1 MKKMIITVSRQY
13 GSGGRA
19 IAKELAQRLGI
30 AYYDKELIVL
40 AAKESGFAEE
50 IFEESEDKTPNSLLY
65 SLVMGTYGMG
75 GQGIGVPDMPIGDK
89 VFLIQSNLI
98 RSLAAKESA
107 VFVGRC
113 ADYVLDGREDTTNL
127 FVYAPLKTRVERAV
141 AEYGLAREKSESAI
155 LRIDKRRA
163 NYYNYYA
170 NRKWGKI
177 DNYDLAVDSSKLSVE
192 DTVSLL
198 QRYVEMRYKEDEGL
212 SQ

>member
-1 MKKMIITVSRQY
+1 MVAVKKMMITVSRQY
-13 GSGGRA
+13 GSGGRV
-19 IAKELAQRLGI
+19 IAKALAERLGI

-98 RSLAAKESA
+98 RSLASKESA

-113 ADYVLDGREDTTNL
+113 ADYVLEGREDTTNFFL
-127 FVYAPLKTRVERAV
+127 YAPLKNRVDRAI
-141 AEYGLAREKSESAI
+141 AEYGLAKEKSESAV

-170 NRKWGKI
+170 NRKWGKAE
-177 DNYDLAVDSSKLSVE
+177 NYDLAVDSSKLSVD
-192 DTVSLL
+192 DTVTLL
-198 QRYVEMRYKEDEGL
+198 QKYVEMKYREE
-212 SQ
+212 

>member
-1 MKKMIITVSRQY
+1 MVAVKKMIITVSRQY
-13 GSGGRA
+13 GSGGRV

-50 IFEESEDKTPNSLLY
+50 IFEEAEEKTPNSLLY

-75 GQGIGVPDMPIGDK
+75 GQGVGVPDMPISDK
-89 VFLIQSNLI
+89 VFLIQSDLI

-113 ADYVLDGREDTTNL
+113 ADYVLEGREDTTNL
-127 FVYAPLKTRVERAV
+127 FLYAPLPVRIRRAV
-141 AEYGLAREKSESAI
+141 AEYGLAPEKSESAV

-170 NRKWGKI
+170 NRKWGKV
-177 DNYDLAVDSSKLSVE
+177 DNYDLAVDTSKLAAE

-198 QRYVEMRYKEDEGL
+198 QQYIEMKYKKD
-212 SQ
+212 

>member
-13 GSGGRA
+13 GSGGRV
-19 IAKELAQRLGI
+19 IAKALAERLGI

-75 GQGIGVPDMPIGDK
+75 AQGIGVPDMPIGDK

-98 RSLAAKESA
+98 RSLAEKESA

-113 ADYVLDGREDTTNL
+113 ADYVLEGKEDTTNI
-127 FVYAPLKTRVERAV
+127 FIHAPLEKRVERAV
-141 AEYGLAREKSESAI
+141 AQYGLAQEKSESAV

-177 DNYDLAVDSSKLSVE
+177 DNYELSIDSSKLPID
-192 DTVSLL
+192 DTVTML
-198 QRYVEMRYKEDEGL
+198 QKYVEMKYREG
-212 SQ
+212 

>member
-1 MKKMIITVSRQY
+1 MVAVKKMIITVSRQY
-13 GSGGRA
+13 GSGGRV
-19 IAKELAQRLGI
+19 IAKALAERLGI

-113 ADYVLDGREDTTNL
+113 ADYVLEGREDTTN
-127 FVYAPLKTRVERAV
+127 FFIYAPLENRVRRAV
-141 AEYGLAREKSESAI
+141 SEYHLAPEKSESAV

-177 DNYDLAVDSSKLSVE
+177 DNYDLAVDSSKLSVD
-192 DTVSLL
+192 DTVELL
-198 QRYVEMRYKEDEGL
+198 QKYVEMKYKDE
-212 SQ
+212 

>member
-1 MKKMIITVSRQY
+1 M
-13 GSGGRA
+13 
-19 IAKELAQRLGI
+19 
-30 AYYDKELIVL
+30 
-40 AAKESGFAEE
+40 
-50 IFEESEDKTPNSLLY
+50 
-65 SLVMGTYGMG
+65 
-75 GQGIGVPDMPIGDK
+75 
-89 VFLIQSNLI
+89 
-98 RSLAAKESA
+98 
-107 VFVGRC
+107 
-113 ADYVLDGREDTTNL
+113 
-127 FVYAPLKTRVERAV
+127 ERAV
-141 AEYGLAREKSESAI
+141 AEYGLAREKSESAV